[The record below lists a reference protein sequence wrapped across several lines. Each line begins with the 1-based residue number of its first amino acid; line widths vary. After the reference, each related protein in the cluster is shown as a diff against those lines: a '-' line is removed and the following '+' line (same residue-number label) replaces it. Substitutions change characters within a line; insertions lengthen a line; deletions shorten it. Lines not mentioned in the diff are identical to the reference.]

1 MAGMPSTL
9 APAPRRALA
18 TAAAL
23 LAAAL
28 GVAGCG
34 SSSGAGGTD
43 PASLVPASAPVYA
56 EALVAPDDAQ
66 AADAQAALR
75 RILRT
80 NDPATAIVR
89 SIDRA
94 GRDRDVTYA
103 RDIQPWLG
111 DRVGA
116 AMLSAG
122 GQRDDSLVVA
132 ASTDDGKAGDA
143 LGRLLPNSQGRS
155 HRGVDF
161 RVADGHAGVVLEG
174 ALVIG
179 SERAVKAAIDASKDD
194 SLGETDRLDKARAA
208 VDDERQGFLFIDTS
222 RLLRASLGSAGDTAA
237 QSIAPFLD
245 SITKVL
251 PSTIAA
257 ALDAEPDALHVD
269 SAALGGSS
277 KAAPGDGSAALA
289 ALPGDAW
296 LGIGVG
302 DLGASLSATLD
313 AVASSGGLGGVGL
326 ELLLRQAGQ
335 GIGLDIRRDL
345 LAWMGGAAVFVSG
358 EDKDSRR
365 GGIVVMSKDPA
376 ATRRAVTRLRT
387 LAERDSGS
395 DVRALTAA
403 GVDEGFVVHRHGGEP
418 DVSVAAAGDRFVLAF
433 GSGALGDALR
443 PSSRLGDSAKL
454 RDAAAELRG
463 DVKPSFFVDLAR
475 VRDMKDSDSGG
486 RHAKR
491 AAEAFDA
498 LVGGTKRDG
507 DTTRGRAVITLR

>member
-9 APAPRRALA
+9 APVPRRALA

-23 LAAAL
+23 LAAAV

-103 RDIQPWLG
+103 RDIEPWLG

-277 KAAPGDGSAALA
+277 KAAPAATARPRCRAARRRVAGHRRRRPRRVAVGHARRRRLVRRAGRRRPRAAAAPGRPAHRPRHPPRPARLDGRRRRLRLGRATRTRAAAGSSSCRRTRPPRA
-289 ALPGDAW
+289 ARSRACARSP
-296 LGIGVG
+296 
-302 DLGASLSATLD
+302 SAT
-313 AVASSGGLGGVGL
+313 
-326 ELLLRQAGQ
+326 
-335 GIGLDIRRDL
+335 
-345 LAWMGGAAVFVSG
+345 
-358 EDKDSRR
+358 
-365 GGIVVMSKDPA
+365 PA
-376 ATRRAVTRLRT
+376 RTCARLK
-387 LAERDSGS
+387 
-395 DVRALTAA
+395 AA
-403 GVDEGFVVHRHGGEP
+403 GVDEGFVVRRHGGEP
-418 DVSVAAAGDRFVLAF
+418 DVSVAAAGDRFVV
-433 GSGALGDALR
+433 GR
-443 PSSRLGDSAKL
+443 RLGRARRRAAPVGPPRRL
-454 RDAAAELRG
+454 RDAARRG
-463 DVKPSFFVDLAR
+463 GS
-475 VRDMKDSDSGG
+475 SC
-486 RHAKR
+486 
-491 AAEAFDA
+491 AA
-498 LVGGTKRDG
+498 T
-507 DTTRGRAVITLR
+507 